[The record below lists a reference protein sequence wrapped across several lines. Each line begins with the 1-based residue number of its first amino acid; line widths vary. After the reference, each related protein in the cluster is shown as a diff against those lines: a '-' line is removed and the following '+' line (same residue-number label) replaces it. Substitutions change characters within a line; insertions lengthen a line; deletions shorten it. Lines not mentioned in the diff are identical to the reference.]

1 MAMISNFITI
11 TYQIHLHNCNIF
23 GFNFSNVLELRQW
36 KVILLSSDQSAQG
49 VFRSLSEKVEWFQRI
64 LMILYNSI
72 IL

>member
-1 MAMISNFITI
+1 MAMIYNFVTI

-23 GFNFSNVLELRQW
+23 GFNFSNVLESRQW